1 MLNNYL
7 DSIENYG
14 IYFLIFSRLNST
26 RLKEKAKLKI
36 DKYSII
42 EIIILRLLK
51 RIPKEKIIICT
62 SKNKNDNFYLKLAK
76 KYNIKVFY
84 GSEKNYI
91 LRIKNC
97 IEKFKIKY
105 FFRINGDNPLIDYD
119 IFKYYI
125 LNLKKNKNY
134 EYIYCNNIL
143 RGTRTELI
151 KSNTILKLFKIIKNK
166 YSSEYLT
173 YYYFRNDLFSK
184 KIFKIS
190 DAYMHEKK
198 YTIALDDLNNFKL
211 IKKIII
217 KNNIYINRKKIFR
230 FLKDY
235 NYLKKQMLDP
245 IRNIPLLTSYYD
257 ARILGDNTNSYI
269 ISKY

>member
-1 MLNNYL
+1 MSNRYVK
-7 DSIENYG
+7 SIENYG

-26 RLKEKAKLKI
+26 RLKGKAKLKI
-36 DKYSII
+36 GKYSII

-51 RIPKEKIIICT
+51 KIPKNKIIICT
-62 SKNKNDNFYLKLAK
+62 SKNKNDNFYYKLAK
-76 KYNIKVFY
+76 KYNINIFF
-84 GSEKNYI
+84 GSEKNYV
-91 LRIKNC
+91 LRIKKC

-125 LNLKKNKNY
+125 SNLEKNKKY

-151 KSNTILKLFKIIKNK
+151 KSNTIFTLFKIIKNK

-173 YYYFRNDLFSK
+173 FYYFRNDLFLK
-184 KIFKIS
+184 KFFKLS
-190 DAYMHEKK
+190 DTYMYEKN
-198 YTIALDDLNNFKL
+198 YTVALDDLDNFNL

-217 KNNIYINRKKIFR
+217 DNNIYISRKKIFR
-230 FLKDY
+230 YLKDY
-235 NYLKKQMLDP
+235 KYLKKQMV
-245 IRNIPLLTSYYD
+245 NSKSKIPLLTSYYD
-257 ARILGDNTNSYI
+257 ARIIGDNSNSYI